1 MIISTFKS
9 ISKAYVDLQLDL
21 EWNEVAELLMSHYDA
36 DNKHDVELYNMVEFK
51 DPNDPTTEP
60 ARRYHYIDGVKQETY
75 DVIPN
80 TVRRCKGNVVSITG
94 IVLDIDSDKTIE
106 QAIELLDGIE
116 YVLYTTFRHTM
127 EKHKFRVVI
136 PFSKP
141 LLREDIAGRQ
151 QDIINTFPGVDNAS
165 FTVSQSFYFHS
176 GKNDCITYHNRG
188 VMINPYDFK
197 YTEPNVYVPI
207 ETEYVV
213 MDDEVMERYRENVR
227 ASLLSCSGLHYAGY
241 GDKTNAVL
249 TLISIC
255 RSAGIT
261 FSEYDSI
268 CNQIAAADSEL
279 KKAVVRH
286 NAWVGWKGDRIRK
299 EVRDKFIKDYG
310 GRPLPKKIDKI
321 VEYGERLNEIK
332 LLSEILKR
340 KKNGTK

>member
-75 DVIPN
+75 DEIPN

-116 YVLYTTFRHTM
+116 YVLYTTFRHTIQ
-127 EKHKFRVVI
+127 KHKFRVVI

-141 LLREDIAGRQ
+141 LLATDIAGRQ

-188 VMINPYDFK
+188 VMISP
-197 YTEPNVYVPI
+197 
-207 ETEYVV
+207 
-213 MDDEVMERYRENVR
+213 
-227 ASLLSCSGLHYAGY
+227 
-241 GDKTNAVL
+241 
-249 TLISIC
+249 
-255 RSAGIT
+255 
-261 FSEYDSI
+261 
-268 CNQIAAADSEL
+268 
-279 KKAVVRH
+279 
-286 NAWVGWKGDRIRK
+286 
-299 EVRDKFIKDYG
+299 
-310 GRPLPKKIDKI
+310 
-321 VEYGERLNEIK
+321 
-332 LLSEILKR
+332 
-340 KKNGTK
+340 